1 MTDCNTSS
9 SNISGTPIAG
19 TITQVGSNLEIS
31 NVVQTNHGFT
41 VGNVIRF
48 DVGSNG
54 YTLSQADSPANAE
67 VCGVVSSAGD
77 VNVFNYVVEGDI
89 NTSAFSGNGVVY
101 GATAAEVFFLSS
113 ATAGA
118 LDSVPPN
125 DAGTVLKAILVR
137 TPTLLD
143 GSGITQDK
151 ALVKNY
157 VGNYLGGDTAV
168 YMSGVNPVGSV
179 HAFAGA
185 ESKIPAGW
193 ALCNGQAISSTTY
206 PDYNTTMDGR
216 YGFRDTLTFDVS
228 TRGAATYVKQGTN
241 YWAKIISGAGT
252 KDVVVEYEVLED
264 ATDLED
270 SVRGDNETSAQ
281 KQNTTVAINGY
292 IANDTTNTVIFYL
305 TRDGI
310 EVGTALV
317 PTAVTRDSTLTPD
330 LRNKFIFG
338 ATGDSTTLSGLNE
351 TGGYTKIDLN
361 SEQETETGVNRGISD
376 STFTAISNMPPYV
389 TLNWIIRIGD
399 SSYTA
404 LLNQLSLKTLSL
416 TELPT
421 SDSGLAVGSVYN
433 DGGVLKIV
441 T

>member
-151 ALVKNY
+151 ALVK
-157 VGNYLGGDTAV
+157 
-168 YMSGVNPVGSV
+168 
-179 HAFAGA
+179 
-185 ESKIPAGW
+185 
-193 ALCNGQAISSTTY
+193 
-206 PDYNTTMDGR
+206 TM
-216 YGFRDTLTFDVS
+216 LV
-228 TRGAATYVKQGTN
+228 
-241 YWAKIISGAGT
+241 IIL
-252 KDVVVEYEVLED
+252 VV
-264 ATDLED
+264 
-270 SVRGDNETSAQ
+270 
-281 KQNTTVAINGY
+281 I
-292 IANDTTNTVIFYL
+292 
-305 TRDGI
+305 
-310 EVGTALV
+310 
-317 PTAVTRDSTLTPD
+317 
-330 LRNKFIFG
+330 LRFI
-338 ATGDSTTLSGLNE
+338 
-351 TGGYTKIDLN
+351 
-361 SEQETETGVNRGISD
+361 
-376 STFTAISNMPPYV
+376 
-389 TLNWIIRIGD
+389 
-399 SSYTA
+399 
-404 LLNQLSLKTLSL
+404 
-416 TELPT
+416 
-421 SDSGLAVGSVYN
+421 
-433 DGGVLKIV
+433 
-441 T
+441 